1 MGSFVL
7 FIVGLL
13 LGGFVGILLCNLNLE
28 DKDDLIY
35 LYKELNRF
43 YNNQISILN
52 DIIET
57 QNEMIKWGVLCIR
70 NMKKK

>member
-13 LGGFVGILLCNLNLE
+13 LGGFVGILLCNLNSE

-35 LYKELNRF
+35 LYKELNHF
-43 YNNQISILN
+43 YKNQISILN
-52 DIIET
+52 DIIEN
-57 QNEMIKWGVLCIR
+57 QNEMIK
-70 NMKKK
+70 

>member
-1 MGSFVL
+1 MGGLILFV
-7 FIVGLL
+7 VGLL
-13 LGGFVGILLCNLNLE
+13 LGGFVGFLLCNLNAE
-28 DKDDLIY
+28 NKDDLIY
-35 LYKELNRF
+35 LYKELNHF

-57 QNEMIKWGVLCIR
+57 QNEMIKWGILCIR

>member
-35 LYKELNRF
+35 LYKELNHF

-52 DIIET
+52 NIIET